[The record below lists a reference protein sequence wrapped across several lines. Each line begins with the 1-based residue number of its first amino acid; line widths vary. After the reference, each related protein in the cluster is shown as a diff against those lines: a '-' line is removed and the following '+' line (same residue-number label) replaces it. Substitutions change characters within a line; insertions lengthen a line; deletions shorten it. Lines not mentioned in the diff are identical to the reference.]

1 MKPLEKNRRAYFP
14 VIDLNTNCTSDRVCN
29 GDASTNRNGQI
40 ELAGIPFSNGES
52 SIKEDSNS
60 SIGYDMDQSSFSIS
74 NGSSKEREV
83 SSINDGIDR
92 MVVSNAELNGEVSKS
107 NGYSASKTENQNEDG
122 VDRDMHEMVSS
133 QEDGPT
139 QNGLRHRV
147 VHSQPVF
154 KAAEQ
159 NGFAE
164 L

>member
-1 MKPLEKNRRAYFP
+1 MNHSGRIENGTCSSPNGGTCQHDVLAGVNRP
-14 VIDLNTNCTSDRVCN
+14 VEIEW
-29 GDASTNRNGQI
+29 DASTVGKNKNDD
-40 ELAGIPFSNGES
+40 LALASLPR
-52 SIKEDSNS
+52 EDAPPAQLDS
-60 SIGYDMDQSSFSIS
+60 
-74 NGSSKEREV
+74 
-83 SSINDGIDR
+83 
-92 MVVSNAELNGEVSKS
+92 ELNGEVSKS